1 MIDAEIIK
9 LDRDFTSDGLDCPE
23 SIDDS
28 KYRVRQDSCNLNR
41 VSHYS
46 IHAVCVSVWLCL
58 FGRVGYCK
66 IGPTKPKW
74 KIYWKV
80 ANNKQQK
87 LHHQPKVITVENV
100 IRFRSNNPFPI
111 SFRLLMFLM
120 VACLRVLW
128 TALTVWRV
136 PISFRF
142 FFNHICSA
150 TYSVDL
156 PLRPAYQ
163 PFNIGNAVRVAVC
176 VCLCSMHATIY
187 FDCQW
192 NVMLYVVLVS
202 KCCSIFNKW
211 LR

>member
-120 VACLRVLW
+120 VACLRGLW

-142 FFNHICSA
+142 FFQSHLLGYLLGRPTPTSCISA
-150 TYSVDL
+150 VQYRQCCTC
-156 PLRPAYQ
+156 R
-163 PFNIGNAVRVAVC
+163 
-176 VCLCSMHATIY
+176 CLCVPVQYARYYLFRLPMKCDVVCCAR
-187 FDCQW
+187 QQ
-192 NVMLYVVLVS
+192 MLQHLQ
-202 KCCSIFNKW
+202 
-211 LR
+211 